1 MSGKE
6 PFRPDDIVKSCCKL
20 ESGLNLAV
28 DGLRACTR
36 GALMPPLFCSAEEIQ
51 QGLVDLDFI
60 VTKRKNYIQMLNDD
74 HSDMDCKRCLMV
86 EEKRYGDI
94 SFHGLGHIDLQ
105 HYTYC
110 NLRCSYCAYT
120 QSDVHLPPQ
129 YDALGILRLFEPDAI
144 EWNAYV
150 DFAGGEPSLLPNLEE
165 YLAHF
170 REARIRVLMYTNALR
185 FHQAIY
191 DGLRDGSI
199 YLVTTSLDAGTPSTY
214 SALRGSDG
222 YLGVLENLSRYASAG
237 SQGKGMLVVKYIF
250 CESNCSDDDVAGFAY
265 AMMALRPQK
274 VWLTFDFSP
283 MYLQHS
289 TRVLDR
295 QIDAYAKLYLLLQQ
309 HGLEAFHYF
318 AEAIGTFSH
327 EGREIMSAVLKRIE
341 YRKALRPTRVPD
353 LLFRDF
359 RNPQSL
365 ATPKLATFTLGP
377 LRFHTVTGEA
387 TDWSPQGKRVLL
399 VPATPATVRL
409 LSDPQLQAASWI
421 GFVDR
426 NPIQQ
431 GKTLDGHTIHAYE
444 AIGSLNA
451 DMVLL
456 VPPEKHRADI
466 VEAALKQTPEGTL
479 LAELEPEQP

>member
-1 MSGKE
+1 MTNE
-6 PFRPDDIVKSCCKL
+6 PFQADEIVKTCCKL

-28 DGLRACTR
+28 NGLRACTR
-36 GALMPPLFCSAEEIQ
+36 GALMPPLFCSAKEIQ

-60 VTKRKNYIQMLNDD
+60 VAKRKNYIKMLNDD

-94 SFHGLGHIDLQ
+94 SFSGLGHIDLQ

-110 NLRCSYCAYT
+110 NLRCSYCLYT
-120 QSDVHLPPQ
+120 QNDLHLPPQ
-129 YDALGILRLFEPDAI
+129 YDALGVLRLFGEDSI

-170 REARIRVLMYTNALR
+170 REARIRVLMYTNALW

-214 SALRGSDG
+214 STLRGSDG
-222 YLGVLENLSRYASAG
+222 YLRVLENLCRYAAAG
-237 SQGKGMLVVKYIF
+237 SRGMGMLVVKYIF
-250 CESNCSDDDVAGFAY
+250 CETNCSDDDVAGFAY
-265 AMMALRPQK
+265 AMLALRPQK

-283 MYLQHS
+283 LYLQHS
-289 TRVLDR
+289 TRVLDK

-318 AEAIGTFSH
+318 AEAIGTFSQ

-341 YRKALRPTRVPD
+341 YRQGLRPTRVPD

-359 RNPQSL
+359 RNPQPP
-365 ATPKLATFTLGP
+365 ATLELATFTLGP
-377 LRFHTVTGEA
+377 LRFHTVSGEA
-387 TDWSPQGKRVLL
+387 TDWSPQGKRLL
-399 VPATPATVRL
+399 LIPATPATVRL
-409 LSDPQLQAASWI
+409 LSDPQLQTASWI

-426 NPIQQ
+426 NPLKE
-431 GKTLDGHTIHAYE
+431 GKTLEGHTIHAYE
-444 AIGSLNA
+444 AIDSLQV
-451 DMVLL
+451 DMILL
-456 VPPEKHRADI
+456 VPPEKHRSDI
-466 VEAALKQTPEGTL
+466 VGAVSHMVLKGVL
-479 LAELEPEQP
+479 IAELRP